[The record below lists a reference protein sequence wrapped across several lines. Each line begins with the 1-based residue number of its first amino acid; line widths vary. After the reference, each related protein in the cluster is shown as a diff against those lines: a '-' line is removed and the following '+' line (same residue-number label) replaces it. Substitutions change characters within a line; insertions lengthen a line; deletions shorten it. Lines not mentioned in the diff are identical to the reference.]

1 MWNSSM
7 CDCDCDKPCGINE
20 YLHIKN
26 CALKERVMFN
36 LVLTCNDEILNT
48 TEDTLI
54 VNKK

>member
-1 MWNSSM
+1 M
-7 CDCDCDKPCGINE
+7 CDCDCDKPCEIDE

-26 CALKERVMFN
+26 CAFKERVMFN

>member
-1 MWNSSM
+1 M
-7 CDCDCDKPCGINE
+7 CDCDCDKPSGIDE

-26 CALKERVMFN
+26 CAFKERVMFN

-54 VNKK
+54 DNKK